1 MPKKAKKGGG
11 AKGGGAKT
19 EEERLLYLQQRAQAE
34 EEMAKKKEEIL
45 TLFLKD
51 KLQKEERNTAMN
63 LLKLNDGW
71 RSILRQTRA
80 AELRKDITV
89 LSQTF
94 EKHLD
99 GLDSVIKHLERD
111 LQEAERQSAQVR
123 RIHLQHME
131 QLWAQQA
138 KHLTFVQQQWEA
150 GLQHLSTRFSSE
162 RKQILLHSEQQRAD
176 LEDATFTVEQQ
187 HKTVM
192 SEIHRLYRESIAS
205 YESAHEDRKAALDLE
220 DMDKLKQKTLQHQE
234 AVQMCSKET
243 KALDI
248 LLSKHQQFLQ
258 MADADMK
265 KAKRLQDIAIQ
276 LRAKMNYSKIE
287 NQSVEQDLNAARNKV
302 NRKTHMLR
310 DQLTQAHTAARK
322 QLTDLTVQSDKAAKK
337 LQAVISKVKRL
348 TCSLSTV
355 YFLLCVLSVLI
366 FTVVIQGEKVLR
378 VAEMCRKLE
387 SEEKQVLSSVF
398 PADDV
403 RQERAGP
410 ETEEPAKEIPEL
422 QQVTWCINAAVL
434 QREALKKQKA
444 DLSRENQQLR
454 LLLRQHLDAMTV
466 SGDTLDGRHNLLTVH
481 QAPAAAAPP
490 DPTRRHNV
498 IEAVHVVKH
507 SL

>member
-337 LQAVISKVKRL
+337 LQAVISK
-348 TCSLSTV
+348 
-355 YFLLCVLSVLI
+355 
-366 FTVVIQGEKVLR
+366 GEKVLR